1 MRKPGLLYSIRRR
14 WQLLV
19 LLFPGVVY
27 YVIFRYWPIYGLS
40 IAFKDYMP
48 LQGILHSPW
57 VGLKYFEKLFTS
69 YDFTRVLANT
79 IIISAYKLVF
89 YFPVPILLAL
99 MLNETRHL
107 GVKKVAQTLFY
118 MPHFVSWVIMAGIVS
133 AILSTD
139 GIINTI
145 IKYFGGTPRVFLSEE
160 KSFRSILVLSSI
172 WKEAGW
178 NTVIYLA
185 AITSVNPELYESA
198 AIDGAGIIGRMV
210 HVTLPCIRNTIIIT
224 FILRLGSILDVG
236 FEQVLLLYNVSV
248 YSTGDIIDT
257 YVYRMGLTKGQFS
270 LSTAAGLF
278 KSVVGFILVVSSNWF
293 IKRLGEEGL
302 W

>member
-79 IIISAYKLVF
+79 IIISVYKLVF

-145 IKYFGGTPRVFLSEE
+145 IKYFGGTPRVFL
-160 KSFRSILVLSSI
+160 
-172 WKEAGW
+172 
-178 NTVIYLA
+178 
-185 AITSVNPELYESA
+185 
-198 AIDGAGIIGRMV
+198 
-210 HVTLPCIRNTIIIT
+210 
-224 FILRLGSILDVG
+224 
-236 FEQVLLLYNVSV
+236 
-248 YSTGDIIDT
+248 
-257 YVYRMGLTKGQFS
+257 
-270 LSTAAGLF
+270 
-278 KSVVGFILVVSSNWF
+278 
-293 IKRLGEEGL
+293 
-302 W
+302 

>member
-27 YVIFRYWPIYGLS
+27 YAIFRYWPIYGLS

-198 AIDGAGIIGRMV
+198 AIDGAGIISRMV